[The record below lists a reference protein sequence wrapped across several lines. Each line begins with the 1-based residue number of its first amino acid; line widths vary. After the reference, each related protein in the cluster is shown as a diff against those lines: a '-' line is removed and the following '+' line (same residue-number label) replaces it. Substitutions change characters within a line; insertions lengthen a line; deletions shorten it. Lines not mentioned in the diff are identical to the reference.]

1 MIFNKYADYD
11 QSYLSNPNFKE
22 IINILEISEDDIR
35 KYSNMFVP
43 YLYLDG
49 HRSSC
54 IGENEIAQYKSGFN
68 FFLRFT
74 EILRLLGFNQLVSM
88 VHTHRNFQVGGRI
101 ESVKI
106 ATQESIVSNIE
117 EFNNSNINFY
127 GDLELYKENGFND
140 FYKHLKSM
148 VHNSSDSLF
157 NHHVLINYS
166 EKWALEN
173 LSKINQMPEIST
185 VIRFTKGHVSGG
197 WLPLKMQKSTFMYSQ
212 ISSISEFWSD
222 EGILALILIAFKNW
236 LKMKDFIG
244 QKSYNEDEKE
254 NIHKVRDIDLR
265 FRKETLSVNSPNPNR
280 ILAFDS
286 AGPIE
291 YEII

>member
-1 MIFNKYADYD
+1 MT
-11 QSYLSNPNFKE
+11 QSYLSNPNFKK

-35 KYSNMFVP
+35 KYSHTFVP

-68 FFLRFT
+68 YFLRFT
-74 EILRLLGFNQLVSM
+74 KVLRLLGFNQLVSM

-117 EFNNSNINFY
+117 QLKNTNINYY
-127 GDLELYKENGFND
+127 GNIELYKENGFND

-148 VHNSSDSLF
+148 AHNSSDSLF
-157 NHHVLINYS
+157 SHHVLINYS

-173 LSKINQMPEIST
+173 LSKINQMPEISS
-185 VIRFTKGHVSGG
+185 VIRFTKGHISGG
-197 WLPLKMQKSTFMYSQ
+197 WIPLKMQESTVIYSQ
-212 ISSISEFWSD
+212 IPSVSEFWSD
-222 EGILALILIAFKNW
+222 DGILALILIAFKNW

-244 QKSYNEDEKE
+244 QKSYGENEKE
-254 NIHKVRDIDLR
+254 RIHKVRDIDLR
-265 FRKETLSVNSPNPNR
+265 FTKVNIPVNSPNSNR
-280 ILAFDS
+280 IIAFDS
-286 AGPIE
+286 AGPVE
-291 YEII
+291 YEVI